1 MMLLFFNI
9 SAGEILFVLLI
20 ALLLFG
26 AKGFPNMARRLG
38 QGIQQVR
45 RASGEL
51 QQDIR
56 ESADQ
61 VKESLDQA
69 KPEDTSSRSS
79 KDKKKGSSE
88 DGPGP

>member
-1 MMLLFFNI
+1 MTLLFFNI

-61 VKESLDQA
+61 VRDSIDQA
-69 KPEDTSSRSS
+69 KPRDPGRSS
-79 KDKKKGSSE
+79 KEDQDRKGEGS
-88 DGPGP
+88 

>member
-1 MMLLFFNI
+1 MTLLFFNI

-26 AKGFPNMARRLG
+26 AKGFPNMARQLG
-38 QGIQQVR
+38 RGIQQIR

-61 VKESLDQA
+61 VKDSIDRA
-69 KPEDTSSRSS
+69 KPRDPDRSS
-79 KDKKKGSSE
+79 ENTDKERGR
-88 DGPGP
+88 DDA